1 MNTDGAS
8 RLTDGR
14 ASLEPALDGLTERV
28 VGAALAVSNGLGHGF
43 LEAVYRNAVFEELRL
58 SGLAVQAEKAFS
70 VHYRGKRV
78 GVYVADLVVADRVIV
93 ELKAVAAL
101 SDAHT
106 AQLLNYLRVSQLPV
120 GLLMNFGTPRLQ
132 WRRVIR

>member
-1 MNTDGAS
+1 M
-8 RLTDGR
+8 R
-14 ASLEPALDGLTERV
+14 ASLDPELDALTERII
-28 VGAALAVSNGLGHGF
+28 GAGFAVSNGLGHGF
-43 LEAVYRNAVFEELRL
+43 LEAVYRNALVEELRL
-58 SGLAVQAEKAFS
+58 SGLAVQAEKPFS

-78 GVYVADLVVADRVIV
+78 GAYVADIVVGDRVIV

-101 SDAHT
+101 VEAHT
-106 AQLLNYLRVSQLPV
+106 AQLLNYLRASELSV